1 MSGEFFALASAAAWA
16 VDSILVR
23 KGAMYSNATTA
34 ALISFMVSVLVLV
47 PYVVAVYPVELVF
60 HPANLHF
67 VLSGLIQPAFVRV
80 LFYIGITRLGVARAG
95 PLRGTA
101 PLFAAII
108 AFFLL
113 HERPGLLVYAGALL
127 TVAGTW
133 LVSYK
138 PPGQGKWRKLDLL
151 FPIGAAGLASI
162 SQNIRKLGLN
172 MTGAP
177 LVASAVSI
185 VTSLVCLATS
195 LLVTGKVNSLDF
207 NSKCLPYFLAAGLF
221 ASLGQILTFMALN
234 AGEVSVV
241 APLGN
246 TTPLFIIAYS
256 SVFLRGEEKIT
267 APLII
272 GAVLLVAGV
281 AAITGR

>member
-1 MSGEFFALASAAAWA
+1 MSGELLALASAAAWA

-47 PYVVAVYPVELVF
+47 PYVFIAYPPGLVF

-67 VLSGLIQPAFVRV
+67 VVSGLIQPAFVRV

-95 PLRGTA
+95 PLRGIA
-101 PLFAAII
+101 PLFAAMI
-108 AFFLL
+108 AFFVLQ
-113 HERPGLLVYAGALL
+113 ERPGLLVYAGVSL

-133 LVSYK
+133 FVSYK
-138 PPGQGKWRKLDLL
+138 PPGEGNWRKLDLL
-151 FPIGAAGLASI
+151 FPIGAAGLASV

-172 MTGAP
+172 VTGAP

-185 VTSLVCLATS
+185 VTSLLCLTTS
-195 LLVTGKVNSLDF
+195 LLVTGKLNALDF
-207 NSKCLPYFLAAGLF
+207 NRKCLPYFLTAGLF

-234 AGEVSVV
+234 AGQVSVV
-241 APLGN
+241 VPLGN

-256 SVFLRGEEKIT
+256 LVFLRGEENIT
-267 APLII
+267 ASVIL
-272 GAVLLVAGV
+272 GAVLLVAGIAV
-281 AAITGR
+281 ITGR